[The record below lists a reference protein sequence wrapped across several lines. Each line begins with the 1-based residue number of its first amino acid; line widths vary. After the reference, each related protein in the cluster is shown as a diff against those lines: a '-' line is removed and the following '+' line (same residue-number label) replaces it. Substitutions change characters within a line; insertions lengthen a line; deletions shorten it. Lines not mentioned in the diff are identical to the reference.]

1 MQIER
6 EKTPEWRQREQRRG
20 PICILSTI
28 KTKQEMRTG
37 YRAVAATKHG
47 AGREYARDRQRKSSR
62 QGSPRGQESVSSL
75 QMRIYPQDG
84 NTGRRL
90 GYTTATPKQD
100 TFGESTFY
108 PPGAYFGIEGRCM
121 RPLVSWSRRAEASL
135 SSALRPM
142 MRDRLLIALMAG
154 RVRLMS
160 STRLRF
166 LLSLFWPLM
175 TKM

>member
-1 MQIER
+1 
-6 EKTPEWRQREQRRG
+6 
-20 PICILSTI
+20 
-28 KTKQEMRTG
+28 MRTG
-37 YRAVAATKHG
+37 YRAVAAAATKHG
-47 AGREYARDRQRKSSR
+47 ARREYAGDSQRKSSR

-84 NTGRRL
+84 NTGRWL
-90 GYTTATPKQD
+90 GYTTATPKQY

-108 PPGAYFGIEGRCM
+108 PPGTYFGIEGRCM
-121 RPLVSWSRRAEASL
+121 RPLVIWSRRAVAWL

-142 MRDRLLIALMAG
+142 MRDRRPMALMAG